1 MSWTIIAV
9 LIFIGLT
16 FIVLEILVIPGQGIA
31 GIIGLIIMAVG
42 IWQTYTVYGSTSGH
56 IVLGASFLVSVISL
70 VLSLRSKTWKK
81 MMLKSEIDGKV
92 NLIDD
97 KKIKKG
103 DVGKAISRLAP
114 AGKAYFGDE
123 YYEVHTY
130 GTFIDQNT
138 EIEVIKIEHNK
149 IFVKQ
154 IKS

>member
-9 LIFIGLT
+9 LILIGLT

-42 IWQTYTVYGSTSGH
+42 IWQTYSVYGSTSGH
-56 IVLGASFLVSVISL
+56 IVLASSFVISVISL
-70 VLSLRSKTWKK
+70 ILSLRSKTWKK
-81 MMLKSEIDGKV
+81 MMLKSEIVSRVNEIDG
-92 NLIDD
+92 D
-97 KKIKKG
+97 KIKQG
-103 DVGKAISRLAP
+103 DTGKSISRLVP
-114 AGKAYFGDE
+114 AGKARFGDE

-138 EIEVIKIEHNK
+138 KIEIIKIENNK

-154 IKS
+154 IK

>member
-9 LIFIGLT
+9 LILIGLT

-42 IWQTYTVYGSTSGH
+42 IWQTYVVYGSTSGH
-56 IVLGASFLVSVISL
+56 IVLGASFVVSVISL
-70 VLSLRSKTWKK
+70 MLSLRSKTWKK
-81 MMLKSEIDGKV
+81 MMLKSEISGRV
-92 NLIDD
+92 NEIDTA
-97 KKIKKG
+97 KIKPGDKG
-103 DVGKAISRLAP
+103 KSISRLVP
-114 AGKAYFGDE
+114 AGKAFFGGD

-138 EIEVIKIEHNK
+138 EIEVVKIENNK
-149 IFVKQ
+149 IFVQQ

>member
-9 LIFIGLT
+9 LIIIGLT

-42 IWQTYTVYGSTSGH
+42 IWQTYAVYGSTTGH
-56 IVLGASFLVSVISL
+56 IVLATSFILSVVSL

-81 MMLKSEIDGKV
+81 MMLNSEIKGRV
-92 NLIDD
+92 NEIDAN
-97 KKIKKG
+97 KIKKG
-103 DVGKAISRLAP
+103 DKGKSVSRLVP
-114 AGKAYFGDE
+114 AGKAVFGDE

-130 GTFIDQNT
+130 GTFIDQNV
-138 EIEVIKIEHNK
+138 EIEVVKIEQNK

-154 IKS
+154 IKT

>member
-9 LIFIGLT
+9 LIIIGLT

-42 IWQTYTVYGSTSGH
+42 IWQTYSVYGTTSGH
-56 IVLGASFLVSVISL
+56 IVLAASFVVSVISL

-81 MMLKSEIDGKV
+81 MMLKSEIGGRV
-92 NLIDD
+92 NEIDAN
-97 KKIKKG
+97 KIHKG
-103 DVGKAISRLAP
+103 DTGKSISRLAP
-114 AGKAYFGDE
+114 AGKALFGDE

-138 EIEVIKIEHNK
+138 EIEVIKIENNK